1 MYHAVQPL
9 ASSSSSDLVY
19 RLLSVNENEKKIQ
32 SVSLDAIPVNLAFSF
47 LSLIHTPLLLLSAC
61 SSSDYRGGG
70 WLCPL
75 TWRGEAV

>member
-32 SVSLDAIPVNLAFSF
+32 SVSLDAIPVNLASSFS
-47 LSLIHTPLLLLSAC
+47 LLA
-61 SSSDYRGGG
+61 
-70 WLCPL
+70 PPQ
-75 TWRGEAV
+75 TIAAVAGYAL